1 MSLLLPQCQCWLFF
15 DLQHEY
21 AWLTTSKRPAVFK
34 QRESRQSAEFS
45 LLFLSCSSEF
55 QQQISNISVI
65 VWVSGCD
72 LQYTGENLKVFKD
85 DLFSYFCYK
94 PSYLKVFEVVSG
106 DEFELTFKFGIRDFS
121 LVPFFCCNKNQS
133 KQFWKHCNINFSHF
147 NFKKLSN
154 IKKFFKILLPLIDV
168 F

>member
-1 MSLLLPQCQCWLFF
+1 MSLLLSQCYCWL
-15 DLQHEY
+15 L
-21 AWLTTSKRPAVFK
+21 LTHSLNMHGLGPPKDQQYPS
-34 QRESRQSAEFS
+34 RERAGLLLSS
-45 LLFLSCSSEF
+45 LSFSCSSEF

-72 LQYTGENLKVFKD
+72 LQYAGENLKVFKD

-94 PSYLKVFEVVSG
+94 PSYLKVFEVISG
-106 DEFELTFKFGIRDFS
+106 GEFELTKFGIRDFS

-154 IKKFFKILLPLIDV
+154 IKTIFKFLLPLIEV